1 VRQDV
6 CRFRMNLNYISA
18 MFPYNDDEN
27 AWISGSLLHKKM
39 PLKHNLA
46 YSLIFALFAALLSAT
61 VPALIYYFISN

>member
-1 VRQDV
+1 
-6 CRFRMNLNYISA
+6 MNLNYISA

-39 PLKHNLA
+39 PLKHNLT